1 MKFHGFLRSG
11 TSHRL
16 RIALHLEGRACE
28 QVAVDLRAAPA
39 VQPDA
44 A

>member
-1 MKFHGFLRSG
+1 LIR
-11 TSHRL
+11 
-16 RIALHLEGRACE
+16 
-28 QVAVDLRAAPA
+28 AVDDACARLDAFRRAAPA